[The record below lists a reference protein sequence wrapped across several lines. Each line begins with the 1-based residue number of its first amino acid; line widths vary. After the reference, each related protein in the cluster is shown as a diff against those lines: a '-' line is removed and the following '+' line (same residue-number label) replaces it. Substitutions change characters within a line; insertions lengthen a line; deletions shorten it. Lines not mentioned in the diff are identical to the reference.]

1 MLYWHVD
8 SFIANITQWLL
19 NAFSV
24 NKYWPFDAFT
34 VNTKCWPFDAIRKQ
48 AYSNILKI
56 LQPKKEK
63 KKSEKKFWY
72 FFIFLL
78 KT

>member
-1 MLYWHVD
+1 MAEWLVLLTWDHKVQNSSQD
-8 SFIANITQWLL
+8 SL
-19 NAFSV
+19 
-24 NKYWPFDAFT
+24 
-34 VNTKCWPFDAIRKQ
+34 RKQ

-56 LQPKKEK
+56 LRPKNKNVQIQILI
-63 KKSEKKFWY
+63 